1 MRHIAVLGQAHGIEI
16 NPHVWGSAVA
26 QAASLQVIAALP
38 VTHHSLYARE
48 PILEYD
54 RSSHPFRREL
64 VTEPLT
70 LADGVVRIPDA
81 PGLGIELVP
90 ETLQRYRAN

>member
-1 MRHIAVLGQAHGIEI
+1 M
-16 NPHVWGSAVA
+16 NPHVWGSAIA

-38 VTHHSLYARE
+38 VTHYSLHARE

-64 VTEPLT
+64 VEAPIEH
-70 LADGVVRIPDA
+70 AGGRVEIPGG
-81 PGLGIELVP
+81 PGLGIRIRRDTIERFRV
-90 ETLQRYRAN
+90 A